1 LHNISHAATA
11 VRARRSFFGLLDG
24 RNGAII
30 CISEAG
36 TGKMKPGSFVVVY
49 LVNPKERYWGALQ
62 DITPAGA
69 TLRGLDIASFDDWC
83 RQVAARAEAA
93 IDLTTVFF
101 PIMRIEKIILDEASG
116 GGRSM
121 QQTFERIVGSSVEE
135 YLSL

>member
-1 LHNISHAATA
+1 
-11 VRARRSFFGLLDG
+11 
-24 RNGAII
+24 
-30 CISEAG
+30 
-36 TGKMKPGSFVVVY
+36 MKPGSFVVVY

-62 DITPAGA
+62 DLTPAGA

-93 IDLTTVFF
+93 IGLTTMFF
-101 PIMRIEKIILDEASG
+101 PILRIEKIILDEASG

-121 QQTFERIVGSSVEE
+121 RQTFEQIVGSSVEE